1 MGVAHRED
9 MNESAEQYRRKYEA
23 LRRIAVKTAKDGD
36 FTSACQAALDDSL
49 EILDIEAGA
58 ITLMNAEGE
67 TTSHFDSGSEDFVPL
82 MNDMEE
88 KLILMLRS
96 DFEVDSL
103 FLTFNRNGKH
113 SLFSYPLAVGDQNLG
128 TISGITTGE
137 RNLSVE
143 EDFIEAV
150 SSQLALALRDSGVK
164 VTGSGEELK
173 KARTEAII
181 ETAVTINHEINNPL
195 TAVLGNVQLLLVDRE
210 KIDPAVLR
218 KLEAIESAALRIKD
232 VTGRLMKT
240 VEPSVTEYVNGI
252 KMVDIN
258 KTSPKDRTSDK
269 SEESE

>member
-1 MGVAHRED
+1 MAHREHID
-9 MNESAEQYRRKYEA
+9 ESADQYKRKYET

-36 FTSACQAALDDSL
+36 FASACQTALNDSL
-49 EILDIEAGA
+49 GILGVEAAA
-58 ITLMNAEGE
+58 ITLVDSDGNSTGRFE
-67 TTSHFDSGSEDFVPL
+67 SGSDEYVPV
-82 MNDMEE
+82 MADMEE

-96 DFEVDSL
+96 NFEVDNL

-113 SLFSYPLAVGDQNLG
+113 SLFSWPLIVGDQNLG
-128 TISGITTGE
+128 IISGITPGE

-150 SSQLALALRDSGVK
+150 SSQLAIALKDSGVK
-164 VTGSGEELK
+164 VVDSADDIK

-195 TAVLGNVQLLLVDRE
+195 TAVLGNVQLLLVDRDG
-210 KIDPAVLR
+210 IDPTVLR

-232 VTGRLMKT
+232 VTGKLMKT

-258 KTSPKDRTSDK
+258 RTAGEDEDSDK
-269 SEESE
+269 SNQ

>member
-1 MGVAHRED
+1 MAHRD
-9 MNESAEQYRRKYEA
+9 DINDSAEQYRRKYEA

-36 FTSACQAALDDSL
+36 FASACQSALDDSID
-49 EILDIEAGA
+49 ILDIEAAA
-58 ITLMNAEGE
+58 ITLLDAEGE
-67 TTSHFDSGSEDFVPL
+67 TRGHFDSGSEDFVPL

-96 DFEVDSL
+96 NFEVNNL
-103 FLTFNRNGKH
+103 FLTFNRDGRH
-113 SLFSYPLAVGDQNLG
+113 SLFSYPLIVGDQNLG
-128 TISGITTGE
+128 TISGITSGE

-150 SSQLALALRDSGVK
+150 SSQLALALRDSDVK
-164 VTGSGEELK
+164 ATASGGELK
-173 KARTEAII
+173 RARTEAII

-195 TAVLGNVQLLLVDRE
+195 TAVLGNVQLLLVDRD

-240 VEPSVTEYVNGI
+240 VEPSVTEYVSGI

-258 KTSPKDRTSDK
+258 KTSPENKKPDE